1 MQHKK
6 EANIIHRVLRFNSP
20 EQRRERNRRLNE
32 QESRKG
38 ILHARSF
45 PLRCYLETTNHC
57 NLRCQ
62 MCGQSFFEG
71 ERTDMPD
78 EILHKIQPLF
88 PLFQEISIFG
98 FGEALLDKRIFDIL
112 EMIPKQVNTRLVT
125 NGVLLD
131 EKAAEQLIKH
141 QLKQLYISIE
151 ATNEDT
157 YAFVRGGRH
166 FKKVIENVERL
177 IQMKKK
183 LNAEFPQVAFAFTF
197 MKRTA
202 AEFLDFMDMAAKL
215 GVKIITGDYL
225 IVYRP
230 GLEQESLFFHQD
242 YANEIFEQAHE
253 KAKSLGIELR
263 IPPSF
268 AEVAKSHQSEISNPQ
283 WKVCYEP
290 WEFVYFRSD
299 GYLSPCCA
307 NDVKLGN
314 LDTGTFSEAWNSK
327 TYQEFRKTVNKTRPH
342 PHCQSC
348 INTGKR
354 IITQREFHI
363 KILDKKG
370 KIVKG

>member
-1 MQHKK
+1 MQRKSK
-6 EANIIHRVLRFNSP
+6 QNIVHRILRYNSP
-20 EQRRERNRRLNE
+20 EQRRKRNRRLNE
-32 QESRKG
+32 RESRKG
-38 ILHARSF
+38 ILCARSF
-45 PLRCYLETTNHC
+45 PLRCYLETTNRC

-71 ERTDMPD
+71 ERSDMSD
-78 EILHKIQPLF
+78 EILQKIKPLF
-88 PLFQEISIFG
+88 PMFQEISIFG
-98 FGEALLDKRIFDIL
+98 FGEALIDQRIFNIL
-112 EMIPKQVNTRLVT
+112 EMIPTQVNTRLVT
-125 NGVLLD
+125 NAVLLD
-131 EKAAEQLIKH
+131 EKAAEQLIKL

-177 IQMKKK
+177 MEMKKK
-183 LNAEFPQVAFAFTF
+183 MNAEFPQVAFAFTF

-202 AEFLDFMDMAAKL
+202 AEFLDFMDLAAKL
-215 GVKIITGDYL
+215 GIKIITGDYL

-230 GLEQESLFFHQD
+230 ELEQESLFFHQD
-242 YANEIFEQAHE
+242 YANQIFAQAHE
-253 KAKSLGIELR
+253 KAKALGIELR

-268 AEVAKSHQSEISNPQ
+268 EEAEKEAKGRSDKSG
-283 WKVCYEP
+283 WRVCYEP

-314 LDTGTFSEAWNSK
+314 LNTGTYSEAWNSK
-327 TYQEFRKTVNKTRPH
+327 TYQKFRETVNTSRPH

-370 KIVKG
+370 KIVK

>member
-1 MQHKK
+1 MQKK
-6 EANIIHRVLRFNSP
+6 SKQNIVHRILRYNSP
-20 EQRRERNRRLNE
+20 EQKRERNRRLNE

-38 ILHARSF
+38 IEHVRSF
-45 PLRCYLETTNHC
+45 PLRGYLETTNRC

-71 ERTDMPD
+71 ERTDLSD
-78 EILHKIQPLF
+78 ELLQKIKPLF
-88 PLFQEISIFG
+88 PMFQELSIFG
-98 FGEALLDKRIFDIL
+98 FGEALLDKRIFNIL
-112 EMIPKQVNTRLVT
+112 EMIPKHVNTRLVT
-125 NGVLLD
+125 NAVLLD

-177 IQMKKK
+177 MQMKKK
-183 LNAEFPQVAFAFTF
+183 LNAEFPEVAFAFTF

-202 AEFLDFMDMAAKL
+202 AEFLDFMDLAAKL
-215 GVKIITGDYL
+215 GIKIITGDYL

-230 GLEQESLFFHQD
+230 ELEQESLFFHQD
-242 YANEIFEQAHE
+242 YANKIFAQAKE

-268 AEVAKSHQSEISNPQ
+268 AEADKEAKEHPDKSR
-283 WKVCYEP
+283 WRVCYEP

-314 LDTGTFSEAWNSK
+314 LNTGSFSAAWNSK
-327 TYQEFRKTVNKTRPH
+327 TYQEFRKYLNKTRPH

-354 IITQREFHI
+354 IITHREFHI
-363 KILDKKG
+363 KLLDKKG
-370 KIVKG
+370 KIVK